1 MKSNVTA
8 QSGTKIP
15 LLAETQA
22 DGGTVLRAPKLGRW
36 SDRPEGGSDMAPGS
50 TAGTLTQ
57 IARRFTLV
65 IPEGVSGRVD
75 YEPRPEAAVPVE
87 FGQPLFRVVPHATG
101 AAHASAKTKDA
112 PRAGSGTV
120 EIVAPT
126 DGVFY
131 RAPSAGAAPYV
142 APGDRLR
149 SGQAVG
155 LIEVMKTFNPIAY
168 GGPGLPD
175 EAVVVD
181 VVAADGVEVRAGQ
194 ALVVIK
200 AP

>member
-1 MKSNVTA
+1 M
-8 QSGTKIP
+8 
-15 LLAETQA
+15 
-22 DGGTVLRAPKLGRW
+22 
-36 SDRPEGGSDMAPGS
+36 
-50 TAGTLTQ
+50 
-57 IARRFTLV
+57 
-65 IPEGVSGRVD
+65 
-75 YEPRPEAAVPVE
+75 E
-87 FGQPLFRVVPHATG
+87 FGQPLFRVEPHAAG
-101 AAHASAKTKDA
+101 EA
-112 PRAGSGTV
+112 PRSCEGRKTARAASGTL

-142 APGDRLR
+142 APGDRIR

-181 VVAADGVEVRAGQ
+181 VLAADGVEVRAGQ
-194 ALVVIK
+194 ALVSDQGGLTRAISR
-200 AP
+200 AGDPESRSARAAANGPPPRG